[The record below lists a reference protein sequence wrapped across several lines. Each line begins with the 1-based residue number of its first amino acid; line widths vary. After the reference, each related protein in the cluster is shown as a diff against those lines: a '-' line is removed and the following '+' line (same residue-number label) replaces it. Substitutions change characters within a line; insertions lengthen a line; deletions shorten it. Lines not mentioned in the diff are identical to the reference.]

1 MEREVIV
8 DPGELMDPSTRRGTA
23 ECLLGDT
30 HTVIYQRKSKAF
42 ILSSIYVLP
51 CFGDRVE
58 I

>member
-1 MEREVIV
+1 
-8 DPGELMDPSTRRGTA
+8 MDPSTRRGTA

>member
-1 MEREVIV
+1 
-8 DPGELMDPSTRRGTA
+8 MDQSTRSATA

-30 HTVIYQRKSKAF
+30 HTVVYQRKSKAF

-51 CFGDRVE
+51 CFGDGVE